1 MLAFQLMFN
10 GLILLVC
17 AFTLLVVYRAV
28 QKQEEDIADANVGPT
43 ELFKEEPR
51 SNPWVGFLQEPMSK
65 IKTGRTGTFSS
76 YQPNLKH
83 SPMYM
88 IT

>member
-1 MLAFQLMFN
+1 M
-10 GLILLVC
+10 VC

-28 QKQEEDIADANVGPT
+28 QKQEEDIADENVGPT
-43 ELFKEEPR
+43 ELFKTETR
-51 SNPWVGFLQEPMSK
+51 SNPWVGFLQESMSK
-65 IKTGRTGTFSS
+65 IKTGRTGTFTS
-76 YQPNLKH
+76 YQPNIKN